1 MKQGR
6 ATSSK
11 AAATPVNR
19 PKSMAVPP
27 AYPASLGNMKGN
39 HATGT
44 GRTLPNPKVPMHEG
58 RGAAAPTVGRATHKS
73 GSQGK
78 H

>member
-6 ATSSK
+6 ASSSK
-11 AAATPVNR
+11 TAATPDNR

-27 AYPASLGNMKGN
+27 AYPASLGTMKGN
-39 HATGT
+39 HVTGQ
-44 GRTLPNPKVPMHEG
+44 GKSLANPTPPMHSG
-58 RGAAAPTVGRATHKS
+58 RGATAPTVGRATHKS